1 LSQKLAKL
9 DMFEDLDENYRACG
23 FCSKPTRDTIRFNDA
38 QLEFLEI
45 YLDVKGVSL
54 PTRVCKA
61 CLDEAK
67 KAKAFRDQILRS
79 FDKLKSFGVSSQL
92 IWGRAKEDRT
102 YLKRKFEGVG
112 DDYDFSPSL
121 DYVRGLFQLQM
132 PEITI
137 PKDEKTLANSY
148 VTLSSSGRV
157 IKKKPSYDED
167 FWGGEDNHWDGDDN
181 WNNVKD
187 EPKVP
192 QKTEEEWEAELSDC
206 GEQFPAK
213 GPYQCEICQDIT
225 KMKKNFVSH
234 IKENHASMIDN
245 KVLKGLES
253 DLQKRKKKICEKM
266 GKKYVP
272 PRKTPLKPRAK
283 KIKKKKAKEYS
294 DDSNTEDD
302 EDEFQPKKTK
312 KKASK
317 DDGGESSKPAKPK
330 ASMKKRYE
338 DDEKFDPGDL
348 DDDFSGGED
357 GTAGGEVDDAIQ
369 QAVKASLET
378 AAKELNDTVERSP
391 DAYHDPAPQPDVH
404 VPEVDTNGLMPQWDG
419 QCAMETVVETTLP
432 VTTVASLNRPWS
444 ADAYEQEQQ
453 ESSAAAASI
462 MTPVNNSAFLFSN
475 IQYFQPQ

>member
-1 LSQKLAKL
+1 ML
-9 DMFEDLDENYRACG
+9 EDLDDNYRACG
-23 FCSKPTRDTIRFNDA
+23 FCSKPTHDTIRFNDA
-38 QLEFLEI
+38 QLDFLEI

-54 PTRVCKA
+54 PTRVCRA
-61 CLDEAK
+61 CLDEVK
-67 KAKAFRDQILRS
+67 KAKAFRDTILRS
-79 FDKLKSFGVSSQL
+79 FDTLKTFGVSSQL

-102 YLKRKFEGVG
+102 YLKRKFEGDQS
-112 DDYDFSPSL
+112 DDFAPAL

-137 PKDEKTLANSY
+137 SKDEKTLANSY

-157 IKKKPSYDED
+157 IKKKPTYDED
-167 FWGGEDNHWDGDDN
+167 FWGGDDNHWDGDDN
-181 WNNVKD
+181 WNSVKE

-192 QKTEEEWEAELSDC
+192 QKTEDEWEAELSDC

-225 KMKKNFVSH
+225 KMKKMFVAH
-234 IKENHASMIDN
+234 IKDNHASMIDN

-253 DLQKRKKKICEKM
+253 DLQKRQKKICEKM

-272 PRKTPLKPRAK
+272 PRKTPLKPRKPRAK
-283 KIKKKKAKEYS
+283 KKKEYS
-294 DDSNTEDD
+294 DDSNTEDEND
-302 EDEFQPKKTK
+302 DAEFQPTKKK

-317 DDGGESSKPAKPK
+317 KSSGVDGSEASTPAKPK

-357 GTAGGEVDDAIQ
+357 GAVGGDVDDAIQ

-378 AAKELNDTVERSP
+378 AAKELNDTPTMSP
-391 DAYHDPAPQPDVH
+391 DAYHDPAPQPDVQ
-404 VPEVDTNGLMPQWDG
+404 VPVMETNCLMPQWDGG

-432 VTTVASLNRPWS
+432 VTSAPGIARPWG
-444 ADAYEQEQQ
+444 ADQCLAMQE
-453 ESSAAAASI
+453 ENSVAAASI
-462 MTPVNNSAFLFSN
+462 AQVNNPAFLFSN